1 MAGYNFVRP
10 NRDQLFLMPPALQDW
25 LPPDDLAYFLLDAV
39 DQFDLTPFYAA
50 YRADGVGQAAF
61 QPQMMVAL
69 LLYAYCLGVRSSRQI
84 ERLCERD
91 VAFRVVAGNL
101 CPDHATIAR
110 FRQRH
115 TEALKGLFTDIL
127 RLCKEAG
134 LVKVGIV
141 ALDGTKLAADAALE
155 ANRTY
160 ETIRSEVETMLH
172 DAESTDVEEDRL
184 YGPGHRGDELPEA
197 LRNRGD
203 RLARLKQ
210 CRERLEHE

>member
-1 MAGYNFVRP
+1 MAGYNFIRP

-61 QPQMMVAL
+61 QPHMMVAL

-101 CPDHATIAR
+101 RPDHATIAR

-115 TEALKGLFTDIL
+115 AEALKGLFTDIL

-134 LVKVGIV
+134 LVKVGVV
-141 ALDGTKLAADAALE
+141 ALDGTKMAADAALE

-160 ETIRSEVETMLH
+160 ESIRAEVETMLRGGR
-172 DAESTDVEEDRL
+172 VE
-184 YGPGHRGDELPEA
+184 GCRGGSA
-197 LRNRGD
+197 LRPGAPRG
-203 RLARLKQ
+203 RVARGAAGP
-210 CRERLEHE
+210 RRSARAAEAVP